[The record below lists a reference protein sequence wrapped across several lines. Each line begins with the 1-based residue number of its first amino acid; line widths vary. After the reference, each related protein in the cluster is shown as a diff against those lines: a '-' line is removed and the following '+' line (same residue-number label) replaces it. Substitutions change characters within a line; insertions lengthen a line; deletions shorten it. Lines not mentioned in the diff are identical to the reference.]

1 MRNVLTRTGMIASAP
16 RMSDAVVSRRLPLVA
31 LGLAVTAVVITLIA
45 VIVVMTRDD
54 APTPTAKLPALIDQ
68 RAQATDVMKLR
79 DNVEVV
85 VEAGRMKGMRVKD
98 AALAKALGLVDGD
111 VMTALSGRMLSDTS
125 DVRDALFASR
135 RATTVYA
142 EITRGGA
149 PTVLRWQLDGD
160 MSNPSNDVL
169 GALGSAGST
178 GGYLPSAPV
187 VPDDPLLDTIVKI
200 DETHYQ
206 VPRATVDAWLANPM
220 GVAKGARIV
229 PSVKNG
235 QANGFKL
242 YAVRPS
248 SPYARLGLHNGDTV
262 HAINGFSLATAE
274 DALEVYT
281 KLRGATKVELDISR
295 RGKPVFLTIE
305 VTK

>member
-1 MRNVLTRTGMIASAP
+1 
-16 RMSDAVVSRRLPLVA
+16 MSDAVVSRRLPLVA
-31 LGLAVTAVVITLIA
+31 LGLAVIAVVITLIA

-54 APTPTAKLPALIDQ
+54 APTPTAKLPSLIDH

-85 VEAGRMKGMRVKD
+85 VEAGRMKGVRVTD

-111 VMTALSGRMLSDTS
+111 VVTALSGRVLSDTS
-125 DVRDALFASR
+125 DVRDAMFASR

-149 PTVLRWQLDGD
+149 STLLRWQLDGD
-160 MSNPSNDVL
+160 MRNPANDTL
-169 GALGSAGST
+169 GALGTAST
-178 GGYLPSAPV
+178 GGILPSAPP

-220 GVAKGARIV
+220 AVAKGARVV

-248 SPYARLGLHNGDTV
+248 SPYARLGLHNGDTI
-262 HAINGFSLATAE
+262 HAINGFSLTTAE

-281 KLRGATKVELDISR
+281 KLRGATKVELDITR
-295 RGKPVFLTIE
+295 RGKPVALTIE